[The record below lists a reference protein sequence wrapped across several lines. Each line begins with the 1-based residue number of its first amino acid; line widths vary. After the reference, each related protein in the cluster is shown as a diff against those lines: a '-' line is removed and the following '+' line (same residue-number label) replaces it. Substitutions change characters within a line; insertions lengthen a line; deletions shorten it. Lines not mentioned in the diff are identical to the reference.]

1 MKKLGY
7 IDFYVSEWHA
17 NNYPKWLRR
26 VSDALGE
33 EYVVKYVWA
42 EQDKSPV
49 DGRTTDEWCEAYGA
63 ERCASIAEVCEKS
76 DYVFILAPDDPEK
89 HLLYAREAFP
99 FGKPTYI
106 DKTFAPSTAEAEA
119 IYALSAQYGT
129 PFFSTS
135 PLRYATELSGLS
147 PKNFAVY
154 CGGAEFPGYV
164 VHLLEMII
172 KVMGTGA
179 AVTAAEHT
187 GTAYRAQLAFADG
200 RTASLEYEPK
210 NTFVIEPD
218 GERIPVKS
226 EFFFHLI
233 TDVVNFFREGTVP
246 FSSAETM
253 DLMRLRDE
261 ILARIGE

>member
-1 MKKLGY
+1 MKRLGF
-7 IDFYVSEWHA
+7 IDFYISEWHA

-33 EYVVKYVWA
+33 EYSVQYVWA

-63 ERCASIAEVCEKS
+63 TRCASIAEVCEKS

-89 HLLYAREAFP
+89 HLVYAREAFP
-99 FGKPTYI
+99 FKKPTYI
-106 DKTFAPSTAEAEA
+106 DKTFAPSSAEAEA

-135 PLRYATELSGLS
+135 PLRYATELSGLA
-147 PKNFAVY
+147 PKHLSVF

-179 AVTAAEHT
+179 TVTAAERVD
-187 GTAYRAQLAFADG
+187 TAYRAQLAFADG

-210 NTFVIEPD
+210 NSFVIEAD
-218 GERIPVKS
+218 GVSTPVKS
-226 EFFFHLI
+226 EFFFRLI
-233 TDVVNFFREGTVP
+233 TDVVDFFRTGNVP
-246 FSSAETM
+246 FPAAETM

-261 ILARIGE
+261 ILAKIGE

>member
-63 ERCASIAEVCEKS
+63 EKCASIAEVCEKS

-99 FGKPTYI
+99 FKKPIYI

-135 PLRYATELSGLS
+135 PLRYAEELLIPA
-147 PKNFAVY
+147 PKHLAVFG
-154 CGGAEFPGYV
+154 GGAEFEGYI

-179 AVTAAEHT
+179 TVTATSRTETACRAE
-187 GTAYRAQLAFADG
+187 LAFADG
-200 RTASLEYEPK
+200 KTASLEYDPK
-210 NTFVIEPD
+210 NTFTIEAD
-218 GERIPVKS
+218 GVRAPVKS
-226 EFFFHLI
+226 EFFFRLI
-233 TDVVNFFREGTVP
+233 TDVVDFFRTGTVP
-246 FSSAETM
+246 FPAAETM

-261 ILARIGE
+261 ILARI